1 MLSATRFDTAAMRYT
16 VALFAAGIA
25 FSVRLLLVPAL
36 GDYLPYVTFVLA
48 VAFSAWSCGTG
59 PSILITVISV
69 FVARYGIIHGT
80 HAFGFIDN
88 QVLFDTVAF
97 VLIPCVFIVFGE
109 VNHRYKERL
118 RQIQKELTSRM
129 SAANQN
135 IRDLTGQLLQS
146 RDDERRRV
154 ARELHDSVGQS
165 LAALAMN
172 LDMVAA
178 DLERLTEVARTVV
191 DSKTL
196 VNDTMSEIRTISYL
210 LHPPM
215 LDEAGLQTALR
226 MYIKGFSARSGIEVH
241 VDLAEDFGRL
251 PQDMETGILRLVQE
265 SLTNIHRHSGAQP
278 QSAYYAIPPRCSNRN
293 KG

>member
-1 MLSATRFDTAAMRYT
+1 MRAQEFSSALSVQPDPERSSVLSATRFDTAPMRYAF
-16 VALFAAGIA
+16 ALFAAGIA

-69 FVARYGIIHGT
+69 FVARYWIIHGT

-97 VLIPCVFIVFGE
+97 VLISSVFIVFGE

-146 RDDERRRV
+146 QDD
-154 ARELHDSVGQS
+154 
-165 LAALAMN
+165 
-172 LDMVAA
+172 
-178 DLERLTEVARTVV
+178 
-191 DSKTL
+191 
-196 VNDTMSEIRTISYL
+196 
-210 LHPPM
+210 
-215 LDEAGLQTALR
+215 
-226 MYIKGFSARSGIEVH
+226 SG
-241 VDLAEDFGRL
+241 D
-251 PQDMETGILRLVQE
+251 E
-265 SLTNIHRHSGAQP
+265 SLVSYMTVSGSPWRHS
-278 QSAYYAIPPRCSNRN
+278 R
-293 KG
+293 